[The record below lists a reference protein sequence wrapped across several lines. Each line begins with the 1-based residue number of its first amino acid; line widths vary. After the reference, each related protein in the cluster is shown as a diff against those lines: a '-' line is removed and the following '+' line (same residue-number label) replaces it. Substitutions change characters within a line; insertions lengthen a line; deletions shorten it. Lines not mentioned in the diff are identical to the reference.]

1 MSDGREHMAGSAARS
16 HEKSGGNVPASKMP
30 LPAGGDAARK
40 AETEGDL
47 INEAHGIRT
56 APRGEYRSS
65 MQLHLPRVVGARL
78 AGPAAPPADLSE
90 RKASDYLPPDLKAR
104 LIAEG
109 RLTPEGDPAPAAAA
123 GSAVRTQT
131 TGAAPAAAPAAQ
143 PAAPPAGQA
152 EPLARRLL
160 GKLLGFFASK

>member
-1 MSDGREHMAGSAARS
+1 MSDGREHLAGSAAKS
-16 HEKSGGNVPASKMP
+16 HEKTGGNVQAGRMP

-65 MQLHLPRVVGARL
+65 MQLNLPRVVGARL
-78 AGPAAPPADLSE
+78 AGPAAPAPDLSQ
-90 RKASDYLPPDLKAR
+90 RKASDYLPPALKAR

-109 RLTPEGDPAPAAAA
+109 KLAPEGEPAMPAAA
-123 GSAVRTQT
+123 GSAVETV
-131 TGAAPAAAPAAQ
+131 AAGGPRPAAEPAARQ
-143 PAAPPAGQA
+143 PEAPSPARGF
-152 EPLARRLL
+152 L
-160 GKLLGFFASK
+160 GKLLALFGKK